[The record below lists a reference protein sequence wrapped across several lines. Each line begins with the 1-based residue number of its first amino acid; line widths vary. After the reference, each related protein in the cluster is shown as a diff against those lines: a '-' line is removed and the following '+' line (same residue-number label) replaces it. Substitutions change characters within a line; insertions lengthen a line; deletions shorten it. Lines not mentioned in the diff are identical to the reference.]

1 MDHLKEQMLD
11 TLSKEERELLV
22 EAEYQGGGAMMVDG
36 GVMERIL
43 LEVAAFR
50 LFERELRRVSAS

>member
-1 MDHLKEQMLD
+1 MDNLKEQMLD

-36 GVMERIL
+36 SVMERL
-43 LEVAAFR
+43 LKEVAAYR
-50 LFERELRRVSAS
+50 LFERELRGLPRS